1 MKVKDIIDED
11 FTNYKAPSMFIA
23 TCYCNWK
30 CCREQGISESI
41 CQNNPI
47 VKQKNIDISV
57 NEIFHRYI
65 VNSLTSSI
73 VIGGLEPLLQWDE
86 VVELISYFRSNSCND
101 PFVIYTGYD
110 ENEIEEQ
117 INQIRKYKNII
128 FKFGR
133 FIINQEKHYDEA
145 LGIYLA
151 SGNQY
156 GKVIS

>member
-86 VVELISYFRSNSCND
+86 VVELISYFRSNSCNE
-101 PFVIYTGYD
+101 PFVDYTGYY

-117 INQIRKYKNII
+117 INQIRKYKNIT

-133 FIINQEKHYDEA
+133 FIPNQKEHYDDV
-145 LGIYLA
+145 LGVYLA
-151 SGNQY
+151 SDNQY

>member
-57 NEIFHRYI
+57 KY
-65 VNSLTSSI
+65 
-73 VIGGLEPLLQWDE
+73 
-86 VVELISYFRSNSCND
+86 CNM
-101 PFVIYTGYD
+101 G
-110 ENEIEEQ
+110 E
-117 INQIRKYKNII
+117 
-128 FKFGR
+128 
-133 FIINQEKHYDEA
+133 
-145 LGIYLA
+145 
-151 SGNQY
+151 
-156 GKVIS
+156 

>member
-86 VVELISYFRSNSCND
+86 VVELISYFRLNGCND
-101 PFVIYTGYD
+101 PFVIYTGYY

-117 INQIRKYKNII
+117 INQIRKYKNIT

-133 FIINQEKHYDEA
+133 FIPNQEKHYDDV
-145 LGIYLA
+145 LGVYLA
-151 SGNQY
+151 SDNQY